1 MKKILIISNFYL
13 PQKHI
18 AVTRII
24 SFAKYFYEFGY
35 DVTVLTKGVENE
47 FISTDGINI
56 YYVTNKSMISK
67 FDTNKKE
74 AKIIHY
80 LKCIY
85 NIIFT
90 NIFFDEEAGWRKEAI
105 KKIREICINQS
116 FDYILSSAPPISSH
130 IIASEIK
137 QKYPSIKWIA
147 DMRDGFT
154 EKYLAGG
161 EATVAYNPD
170 DVSKVWLI
178 EKGAYIPFELIESR
192 YEGKE
197 LSDVEL
203 MQKGRKE
210 LVRTAAVSNLQ
221 AQINLAQSIEVIA
234 ASVKKPVH
242 VNPHHVK
249 KSKELDDNNP
259 NKNDRKDPKTIAALV
274 NEGRFSY
281 PYIPTG
287 VYAEIRSLSNLR
299 LQAQEEITRIKNRI
313 ARWFS
318 IYFPEIKDVYK
329 NPGAVS
335 GLMILKVAPLP
346 KDIVKLG
353 VDGVN
358 QIWRDAKLRAAGLK
372 RAKTLVTAAE
382 HSIGSQEACDSARIE
397 LKILLNDYEIYHQ
410 REEELMELIE
420 EKLSEVPYID
430 KLLEIK
436 GIGMK
441 TVSGFVAE
449 VGDIKRFDN
458 PKQLQKLAGYAIVEC
473 SSGKHKGESHISY
486 RGRKRLR
493 YVLYEAAISLIAR
506 NTEFK
511 EIHRYYQTRGKNS
524 LKKMQSV
531 IAVACKALRI
541 FYAILTKG
549 VTYDGAKMLQ
559 DIKRPQLK
567 VALSPSFRAA
577 CPDFPVAVT
586 SSTINPFSAMAGCI
600 SVGSPTMANCMGGS
614 SGNTHSIPPLPD
626 TSSSHEARYIR
637 L

>member
-1 MKKILIISNFYL
+1 
-13 PQKHI
+13 
-18 AVTRII
+18 
-24 SFAKYFYEFGY
+24 
-35 DVTVLTKGVENE
+35 
-47 FISTDGINI
+47 
-56 YYVTNKSMISK
+56 
-67 FDTNKKE
+67 
-74 AKIIHY
+74 
-80 LKCIY
+80 
-85 NIIFT
+85 
-90 NIFFDEEAGWRKEAI
+90 
-105 KKIREICINQS
+105 
-116 FDYILSSAPPISSH
+116 
-130 IIASEIK
+130 
-137 QKYPSIKWIA
+137 
-147 DMRDGFT
+147 
-154 EKYLAGG
+154 
-161 EATVAYNPD
+161 
-170 DVSKVWLI
+170 
-178 EKGAYIPFELIESR
+178 
-192 YEGKE
+192 
-197 LSDVEL
+197 
-203 MQKGRKE
+203 MQ
-210 LVRTAAVSNLQ
+210 
-221 AQINLAQSIEVIA
+221 
-234 ASVKKPVH
+234 
-242 VNPHHVK
+242 
-249 KSKELDDNNP
+249 
-259 NKNDRKDPKTIAALV
+259 
-274 NEGRFSY
+274 
-281 PYIPTG
+281 
-287 VYAEIRSLSNLR
+287 IRSLSNLR
-299 LQAQEEITRIKNRI
+299 LQAQGRNHKKRIKNRI

-335 GLMILKVAPLP
+335 GLLILKVAPLP

-372 RAKTLVTAAE
+372 RAKTLVTAEE

-506 NTEFK
+506 IQNLRK
-511 EIHRYYQTRGKNS
+511 YRYYQTRGKNS

-549 VTYDGAKMLQ
+549 VTYDGAKML
-559 DIKRPQLK
+559 IKRTTL
-567 VALSPSFRAA
+567 VA
-577 CPDFPVAVT
+577 
-586 SSTINPFSAMAGCI
+586 
-600 SVGSPTMANCMGGS
+600 
-614 SGNTHSIPPLPD
+614 
-626 TSSSHEARYIR
+626 
-637 L
+637 